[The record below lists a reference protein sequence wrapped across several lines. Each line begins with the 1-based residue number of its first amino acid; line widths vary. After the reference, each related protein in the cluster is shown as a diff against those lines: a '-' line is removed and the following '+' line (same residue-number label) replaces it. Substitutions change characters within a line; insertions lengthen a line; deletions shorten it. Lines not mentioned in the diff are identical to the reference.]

1 VSAIVKVSV
10 SSLTG
15 RKIQEES
22 LRTYIFTHAPFYA
35 SLSLSHLA
43 TTFSLSRSVVL
54 SLVSRMIYTDEIAGS
69 LDPIDDVV
77 IFHRVEPT
85 EVQRLA
91 QTLAERAVGLMDQN
105 EKAMDTKL
113 GQSQNAGQ
121 ADGARNDGQ
130 QQKRG
135 GGERRGGARGSYR
148 GRGGRGRAGGF
159 QSGLGGARTRVTA

>member
-1 VSAIVKVSV
+1 MD
-10 SSLTG
+10 

-43 TTFSLSRSVVL
+43 TTFSLPRSTVL

-91 QTLAERAVGLMDQN
+91 QQLAERAVGLMDQN
-105 EKAMDTKL
+105 EKAMDIKL
-113 GQSQNAGQ
+113 GQNQATGTDRVAG
-121 ADGARNDGQ
+121 GGDGQ

-135 GGERRGGARGSYR
+135 GGERRGGGRGTYR
-148 GRGGRGRAGGF
+148 GRGRGRGF
-159 QSGLGGARTRVTA
+159 QSGLGGTRARVAA